1 MNIIVSSIRIVILI
15 IPSRLNVNAIDEVLS
30 VIVIISNR
38 YLTSKEINKK
48 ISELKGAKKF
58 NSKKHSGVIKL
69 PEDPLIIQNRLRD
82 EWK

>member
-1 MNIIVSSIRIVILI
+1 MVTII
-15 IPSRLNVNAIDEVLS
+15 NKNADL
-30 VIVIISNR
+30 
-38 YLTSKEINKK
+38 KQINKK